1 MEKQLWLSRLEE
13 KKLQRRHRRNLLLG
27 MAACTVLLG
36 TCLWYFFVYI
46 RTPEYA
52 LHALQT
58 AITEKDPAAF
68 ARYADLEKITNRA
81 YDDLTVDFFAY
92 DKTLTAQTRKLF
104 ENFYIIIK
112 PQVVDGT
119 KETILRR
126 IETGD
131 WSLPVGDSLLKG
143 RQLGIDYERILER
156 SQIRDT
162 DFIRTGSITRS
173 GRTAIAQLVVKD
185 MSTQTPFTLLL
196 TMEQAADGHWQVVAI
211 DNYRAWLDAV
221 TPLVNQDIASYITA
235 TQPIVNQYNNVF
247 QKQQDKFHTLTQT
260 KNGQFSADQRSRI
273 AAFLEGEVLPA
284 LQKRQQELDALS
296 IPTGAAYLASM
307 RKSSTEKTTEA
318 WRHFIAGIRENKQ
331 AEFDTAESLH
341 KQELEIDSRIGSII
355 WHTSRAQALPEIP

>member
-27 MAACTVLLG
+27 MAVCTALLG

-58 AITEKDPAAF
+58 AIADKDPAAF
-68 ARYADLEKITNRA
+68 GRYADLEKITNKA

-112 PQVVDGT
+112 PQVTEGT
-119 KETILRR
+119 RETILRR

-156 SQIRDT
+156 SQIRDAELVS
-162 DFIRTGSITRS
+162 IGSITRS

-196 TMEQAADGHWQVVAI
+196 TMEQAEDGHWQVTAI

-221 TPLVNQDIASYITA
+221 TPLINQDISSYIAA
-235 TQPIVNQYNNVF
+235 TQPIVNKYNNLF
-247 QKQQDKFHTLTQT
+247 QQQQAKFHTLTQT
-260 KNGQFSADQRSRI
+260 KNGQFTSEQRSRI
-273 AAFLEGEVLPA
+273 AAFLEGDVLPA
-284 LQKRQQELDALS
+284 LQKRQQELDAIS
-296 IPTGAAYLASM
+296 IPSGAAYLASM
-307 RKSSTEKTTEA
+307 RNLSTEKTTEA
-318 WRHFIAGIRENKQ
+318 WKHFITGIKENKQ
-331 AEFDTAESLH
+331 AEFDTAETLH
-341 KQELEIDSRIGSII
+341 KQELEIDSRIGSILR
-355 WHTSRAQALPEIP
+355 HTSRAQALPEIP